1 MMSEGNEDQ
10 EILKDNVY
18 LFPKMLD
25 HYQIQLTRMLEAEQF
40 GEAKELLRFLLQCQ
54 GEDERHYEEWKSLL
68 HWIEMAFP
76 EGQGTSAQV
85 EDPETLDEQELRS
98 RVLQRERADNSDEA
112 YIAQVLHIMREH
124 PLIEQQL
131 LALERAVYLEGNAVD
146 ESILAWITEADL
158 HPSVQ
163 FKALQ
168 ALRRRGV
175 TGMIAIDR
183 QGELVEA
190 IIEDTPLSM
199 DEFPPSIM
207 EILERVENVTEV
219 SDPTLPHFAR
229 ELWKECLQALYG
241 TSEYKWMLEGGEDT
255 IDCWAAALHQGL
267 QLVAYG
273 SSDDEEIRHTYG
285 IPESLRFRYEQAGKA
300 IRRVGVADIVPT
312 LPEQP

>member
-1 MMSEGNEDQ
+1 MTDSNQ
-10 EILKDNVY
+10 EQASSKDNVY

-40 GEAKELLRFLLQCQ
+40 GDAKELLRFLLQCR

-76 EGQGTSAQV
+76 EGQGAVVQG
-85 EDPETLDEQELRS
+85 EDADSLDEQELRS
-98 RVLQRERADNSDEA
+98 RVLQRERNDNSDEA
-112 YIAQVLHIMREH
+112 YISQVLHIMREH
-124 PLIEQQL
+124 PLVEQQL
-131 LALERAVYLEGNAVD
+131 LALERAVFLEGDGVD
-146 ESILAWITEADL
+146 ESILSWLTEADL
-158 HPSVQ
+158 HPAVQ

-175 TGMIAIDR
+175 TGTIVIDR
-183 QGELVEA
+183 QGEQIEA
-190 IIEDTPLSM
+190 VIEDTPLSM
-199 DEFPPSIM
+199 DEFPSSVM

-241 TSEYKWMLEGGEDT
+241 TSEYKWMLDGVEDT

-267 QLVAYG
+267 QLAAYG

-300 IRRVGVADIVPT
+300 IRRIGVADITP
-312 LPEQP
+312 LPPEQP

>member
-1 MMSEGNEDQ
+1 MTDDNQ
-10 EILKDNVY
+10 EQANSKDNVY

-40 GEAKELLRFLLQCQ
+40 GEAKELLRFLLQCR

-76 EGQGTSAQV
+76 EGQGSAEQG
-85 EDPETLDEQELRS
+85 EDADSLDEQELRS
-98 RVLQRERADNSDEA
+98 RVLKREQNDNSDEA
-112 YIAQVLHIMREH
+112 YISQVLHIMREH
-124 PLIEQQL
+124 PLVEQQL
-131 LALERAVYLEGNAVD
+131 LALERAVFLEGNAVD
-146 ESILAWITEADL
+146 ESILSWITEADL
-158 HPSVQ
+158 HPAVQ

-175 TGMIAIDR
+175 TGTIAIDR
-183 QGELVEA
+183 QGEQVEA
-190 IIEDTPLSM
+190 AIEDTPLSM
-199 DEFPPSIM
+199 DEFPPSVM
-207 EILERVENVTEV
+207 EILARVESVTEV

-241 TSEYKWMLEGGEDT
+241 TSEYKWMLDGGEDT

-267 QLVAYG
+267 QLAAYG

-300 IRRVGVADIVPT
+300 IRRIGMADIMPMP
-312 LPEQP
+312 PEQP